1 MNDRDI
7 NKDLDLHK
15 NACDEF
21 KKNLLL
27 IKDLKASGKT
37 DDVSIITVNKIYLVK
52 NSPMSDVV

>member
-7 NKDLDLHK
+7 VKDMDLHK

-37 DDVSIITVNKIYLVK
+37 DDVSIINLFI
-52 NSPMSDVV
+52 NQSIIF